1 MIRITIIEI
10 ASFLLPFLIFFIWR
24 WQANTDAPIKPTPT
38 LRLAAIGAGLSVLV
52 LVSLVLLESSQGGHE
67 GELYVPSRMVDGQVV
82 PGYFIPVEETAAAT
96 EPETGDVT
104 DPQ

>member
-24 WQANTDAPIKPTPT
+24 WQSNSDPPIEATPT
-38 LRLAAIGAGLSVLV
+38 LRLAAIGAGLSILMMIA
-52 LVSLVLLESSQGGHE
+52 LVLLESGRGGHE
-67 GELYVPSRMVDGQVV
+67 GELYVPSRMVDGRVV
-82 PGYFIPVEETAAAT
+82 PGYFVPVEEAEAT
-96 EPETGDVT
+96 GPDEGDAT

>member
-10 ASFLLPFLIFFIWR
+10 ASFFLPFLIFFIWR
-24 WQANTDAPIKPTPT
+24 WQSSSEHPIEATPT

-52 LVSLVLLESSQGGHE
+52 MIALVLLESGQGGHE
-67 GELYVPSRMVDGQVV
+67 GELYVPPRVVDGRVV
-82 PGYFIPVEETAAAT
+82 PGHFIPVEEA
-96 EPETGDVT
+96 ETTDPDAGDAT